1 MQEPEER
8 PGLPLWLPEPY
19 HGPRPPG
26 GFPQPRKP
34 KTKPA
39 GPLEPAV
46 TIRVLAVVVGAVFV
60 TVIILMT
67 IIVASGY

>member
-34 KTKPA
+34 KKPT
-39 GPLEPAV
+39 GPLDPAATV
-46 TIRVLAVVVGAVFV
+46 RVLTVIVGAVFV

-67 IIVASGY
+67 IILASGH